1 MECEPAPTIASSFAD
16 SVSAAAWS
24 FAVNSSPKR
33 RRMRAWPFS
42 NASRYSYGG
51 ASWAL
56 LEYASYGWAVRDMDK
71 SSCYSFELERLAE
84 PEKAAAKDAAD
95 IMLLNEFKRR
105 KLIDDS
111 IASRHDIPAGKC
123 RELASELGSSAH
135 LAIEADVPAEKAK
148 WKASYDAAFKKLE
161 AIKACA

>member
-1 MECEPAPTIASSFAD
+1 M
-16 SVSAAAWS
+16 AA
-24 FAVNSSPKR
+24 
-33 RRMRAWPFS
+33 
-42 NASRYSYGG
+42 
-51 ASWAL
+51 
-56 LEYASYGWAVRDMDK
+56 
-71 SSCYSFELERLAE
+71 

-105 KLIDDS
+105 KLIDGS